1 MRLKITRIAVAVV
14 AALLAFVMSACSGG
28 SGNSG
33 SAEDYPS
40 KELDWTIAFGP
51 GGGNDLMA
59 RKLVQIIQDEKL
71 YPADIAVENREGGSG
86 ATGWGYLMS
95 KAGDPYN
102 ISTTSGSFLTTP
114 LQADP
119 GWTYKDFT
127 HVGLMATDDA
137 LLLVDGKSNI
147 KTFEDWVNFAKGK
160 GKVIV
165 GGIGTVNVDYILH
178 ALIAKHE
185 GYEIEYVPY
194 NEEGQVQTSLLSG
207 ALDAMVSNPGSILGQ
222 VEAKEM
228 TPLLFTGQERLAA
241 LPDVP
246 TGKDKGMTDL
256 PSMPRG
262 LILPPEVPDFARDW
276 WIKSMQQ
283 VVKSDEWNSYLAEN
297 YLTRDELWGDD
308 FTTYLEKTTNEFEST
323 LKEQGAL

>member
-1 MRLKITRIAVAVV
+1 MRLKAIITALIAVA
-14 AALLAFVMSACSGG
+14 ALVLSACSAG

-40 KELDWTIAFGP
+40 QELDWTIAFGP
-51 GGGNDLMA
+51 GGGNDMMA
-59 RKLVQIIQDEKL
+59 RKLVQIIQEKNL

-86 ATGWGYLMS
+86 ATGWGYLLS
-95 KAGDPYN
+95 KRGSGYDV
-102 ISTTSGSFLTTP
+102 STTSGSFLTTP

-137 LLLVDGKSNI
+137 LLLVDGKKGI
-147 KTFEDWVNFAKGK
+147 RTFEDWVAYAKNK
-160 GKVIV
+160 GKVVV
-165 GGIGTVNVDYILH
+165 GGIGTVNVDFILQS
-178 ALIAKHE
+178 LIAEHA

-207 ALDAMVSNPGSILGQ
+207 ALDSMISNPGSILGQ
-222 VEAKEM
+222 VESGDM
-228 TPLLFTGQERLAA
+228 TPVLFTGKERLQK

-246 TGKDKGMTDL
+246 TGAEKGMTDL

-262 LILPPEVPDFARDW
+262 LILPPDAPDYARDW
-276 WIKSMQQ
+276 WIKTMKD
-283 VVKSDEWNSYLAEN
+283 VVKTEEWQSYLADN
-297 YLTRDELWGDD
+297 YLTKDELWGDD
-308 FTTYLEKTTNEFEST
+308 FTKYLETTTAEFEKT

>member
-1 MRLKITRIAVAVV
+1 MRLKAIITALIAVA
-14 AALLAFVMSACSGG
+14 ALVLSACNAG

-40 KELDWTIAFGP
+40 QELDWTIAFGP
-51 GGGNDLMA
+51 GGGNDIMA
-59 RKLVQIIQDEKL
+59 RKLVQIIQEKNL

-86 ATGWGYLMS
+86 ATGWGYLLS
-95 KAGDPYN
+95 KRGSGYDV
-102 ISTTSGSFLTTP
+102 STTSGSFLTTP

-137 LLLVDGKSNI
+137 LLLVDGKKGI
-147 KTFEDWVNFAKGK
+147 RTFEDWVAYAKNK
-160 GKVIV
+160 GKVVV
-165 GGIGTVNVDYILH
+165 GGIGTVNVDFILQS
-178 ALIAKHE
+178 LIAEHA

-207 ALDAMVSNPGSILGQ
+207 ALDSMISNPGSILGQ
-222 VEAKEM
+222 VESGDM
-228 TPLLFTGQERLAA
+228 TPVLFTGKERLQK

-246 TGKDKGMTDL
+246 TGAEKGMTDL

-262 LILPPEVPDFARDW
+262 LILPPDAPDYARDW
-276 WIKSMQQ
+276 WIKTMKD
-283 VVKSDEWNSYLAEN
+283 VVKTEEWQSYLADN
-297 YLTRDELWGDD
+297 YLTKDELWGDD
-308 FTTYLEKTTNEFEST
+308 FTKYLETTTAEFEKT

>member
-1 MRLKITRIAVAVV
+1 MRLK
-14 AALLAFVMSACSGG
+14 ALLALVATFAVFILTACGAG
-28 SGNSG
+28 SGSSE

-40 KELDWTIAFGP
+40 KQLDWTIAFGP

-59 RKLVQIIQDEKL
+59 RKLVQIIQDQGL

-114 LQADP
+114 LQSDP

-137 LLLVDGKSNI
+137 LLVVDGKSPI
-147 KTFEDWVNFAKGK
+147 KTYEDWVRFAKDK
-160 GKVIV
+160 GKVVV
-165 GGIGTVNVDYILH
+165 GGIGTVNVDFILQS
-178 ALIAKHE
+178 LIAKKE
-185 GYEIEYVPY
+185 GYEIEYVPF
-194 NEEGQVQTSLLSG
+194 NEEGQLQTSLLSG
-207 ALDAMVSNPGSILGQ
+207 ALEGMVSNPGSILGQ
-222 VEAKEM
+222 VKSGDM
-228 TPLLFTGQERLAA
+228 RPLLFTGKERLPA

-246 TGKDKGMTDL
+246 TGEEKGIKDL

-262 LILPPEVPDFARDW
+262 LILPPDVPDYARDW
-276 WIKSMQQ
+276 WIKTMQQ
-283 VVKSDEWNSYLAEN
+283 VVKSEEWQQFLDQN

-308 FTTYLEKTTNEFEST
+308 FTAYLETTTNDFETT

>member
-1 MRLKITRIAVAVV
+1 MRPKLTRIAVAVV
-14 AALLAFVMSACSGG
+14 AVLALALSACSSSNSGGG
-28 SGNSG
+28 S
-33 SAEDYPS
+33 AADYPS
-40 KELDWTIAFGP
+40 KTLDWTIAFGP

-59 RKLVQIIQDEKL
+59 RKLVQIIQGKKL

-86 ATGWGYLMS
+86 ATGWGYLLS
-95 KAGDPYN
+95 KRGSPYD

-127 HVGLMATDDA
+127 HVGLLATDDA
-137 LLLVDGKSNI
+137 LLLVDGKSGV

-160 GKVIV
+160 GKVVV
-165 GGIGTVNVDYILH
+165 GGIGTVNVDFILNS
-178 ALIAKHE
+178 LIAEHA

-207 ALDAMVSNPGSILGQ
+207 ALDAMISNPGSILGQ
-222 VEAKEM
+222 VESGDM
-228 TPLLFTGQERLAA
+228 TPVLFTGAERLAA

-246 TGKDKGMTDL
+246 TGKEKGMADL

-262 LILPPEVPDFARDW
+262 LILPPDAPDYARDW
-276 WIKSMQQ
+276 WISTMKQ
-283 VVKSDEWNSYLAEN
+283 VVATDEWKSYLADN
-297 YLTRDELWGDD
+297 YLTENVLWGDD
-308 FTTYLEKTTNEFEST
+308 FTKYLEQTTAEFETT

>member
-1 MRLKITRIAVAVV
+1 MMRLK
-14 AALLAFVMSACSGG
+14 ALLALLAALATFIVTACNSG
-28 SGNSG
+28 SGSSG

-40 KELDWTIAFGP
+40 QQLDWTIAFGP

-59 RKLVQIIQDEKL
+59 RKLVQIIQDQKL
-71 YPADIAVENREGGSG
+71 YPEDIAVENREGGSG

-114 LQADP
+114 LQSDP

-137 LLLVDGKSNI
+137 LLLVDGKKPI
-147 KTFEDWVNFAKGK
+147 KTFEEWVKFAKDK
-160 GKVIV
+160 GKVVV
-165 GGIGTVNVDYILH
+165 GGIGTVNVDFILH
-178 ALIAKHE
+178 SLIAKKE

-222 VEAKEM
+222 VKAGEM
-228 TPLLFTGQERLAA
+228 TPLLFTGKERLAA
-241 LPDVP
+241 LPEVP
-246 TGKDKGMTDL
+246 TGNDKGMADL

-276 WIKSMQQ
+276 WIKTMQQ
-283 VVKSDEWNSYLAEN
+283 VVKSEQWTQYLEQN
-297 YLTRDELWGDD
+297 YLTRDELWGDE
-308 FTTYLEKTTNEFEST
+308 FTAYLEKTTNEFETT

>member
-1 MRLKITRIAVAVV
+1 MRLKAIVTALIAVA
-14 AALLAFVMSACSGG
+14 ALVLSACSAGG
-28 SGNSG
+28 GDSG

-51 GGGNDLMA
+51 GGGNDMMA
-59 RKLVQIIQDEKL
+59 RKLVQIIQEKDL

-86 ATGWGYLMS
+86 ATGWGYLLS
-95 KAGDPYN
+95 KRGSGYDV
-102 ISTTSGSFLTTP
+102 STTSGSFLTTP

-137 LLLVDGKSNI
+137 LLLVDGKKGIRS
-147 KTFEDWVNFAKGK
+147 FEDWVAYAKNK
-160 GKVIV
+160 GKVVV
-165 GGIGTVNVDYILH
+165 GGIGTVNVDFILQS
-178 ALIAKHE
+178 LIAEHA

-207 ALDAMVSNPGSILGQ
+207 ALDSMISNPGSILGQ
-222 VEAKEM
+222 VESGDM
-228 TPLLFTGQERLAA
+228 TPVLFTGKERLQK

-246 TGKDKGMTDL
+246 TGAEKGMADL

-262 LILPPEVPDFARDW
+262 FILPPDAPDYARDW
-276 WIKSMQQ
+276 WITTMKE
-283 VVKSDEWNSYLAEN
+283 VVKTEEWQSYLAEN
-297 YLTRDELWGDD
+297 YLTKDELWGDD
-308 FTTYLEKTTNEFEST
+308 FTAYLEKTTAEFEKT

>member
-1 MRLKITRIAVAVV
+1 MRLKAIVTALIAVA
-14 AALLAFVMSACSGG
+14 ALVLSACSAGG
-28 SGNSG
+28 GDSG

-51 GGGNDLMA
+51 GGGNDMMA
-59 RKLVQIIQDEKL
+59 RKLVQIIQEKNL
-71 YPADIAVENREGGSG
+71 YPNDIAVENREGGSG
-86 ATGWGYLMS
+86 ATGWGYLLS
-95 KAGDPYN
+95 KRGSGYDV
-102 ISTTSGSFLTTP
+102 STTSGSFLTTP

-137 LLLVDGKSNI
+137 LLLVDGKKGIRS
-147 KTFEDWVNFAKGK
+147 FEDWVAYAKNK
-160 GKVIV
+160 GKVVV
-165 GGIGTVNVDYILH
+165 GGIGTVNVDFILQS
-178 ALIAKHE
+178 LIAEHA

-207 ALDAMVSNPGSILGQ
+207 ALDSMISNPGSILGQ
-222 VEAKEM
+222 VESGDM
-228 TPLLFTGQERLAA
+228 TPVLFTGKERLQK

-246 TGKDKGMTDL
+246 TGAEKGMADL

-262 LILPPEVPDFARDW
+262 FILPPDAPDYARDW
-276 WIKSMQQ
+276 WITTMKE
-283 VVKSDEWNSYLAEN
+283 VVKTEEWQSYLADN
-297 YLTRDELWGDD
+297 YLTKDELWGDD
-308 FTTYLEKTTNEFEST
+308 FTAYLEKTTAEFEKT

>member
-1 MRLKITRIAVAVV
+1 MRLKALLALV
-14 AALLAFVMSACSGG
+14 AALAAFVMTACNTG
-28 SGNSG
+28 SGSSG

-40 KELDWTIAFGP
+40 KQLDWTIAFGP

-102 ISTTSGSFLTTP
+102 VSTTSGSFLTTP

-137 LLLVDGKSNI
+137 LLLVDGKKPV
-147 KTFEDWVNFAKGK
+147 KTYEDWVKFAKSKG
-160 GKVIV
+160 GKVVV
-165 GGIGTVNVDYILH
+165 GGIGTVNVNFILQS
-178 ALIAKHE
+178 LIAKKE

-222 VEAKEM
+222 VEAGEM

-241 LPDVP
+241 LPNVP
-246 TGKDKGMTDL
+246 TGVEKGMTDL

-276 WIKSMQQ
+276 WIKTMQQ
-283 VVKSDEWNSYLAEN
+283 VAKSPPVEGLPGQELPHPRRALGWR
-297 YLTRDELWGDD
+297 LTA
-308 FTTYLEKTTNEFEST
+308 YLEKTTNEFETT
-323 LKEQGAL
+323 LKEPGAL

>member
-1 MRLKITRIAVAVV
+1 MRIKTIVALV
-14 AALLAFVMSACSGG
+14 AALAAFILTACGGG
-28 SGNSG
+28 SGTTE

-40 KELDWTIAFGP
+40 QDLDWTIAFGP

-59 RKLVQIIQDEKL
+59 RKLIQIIQDQKL
-71 YPADIAVENREGGSG
+71 YPANIAAENREGGSG

-114 LQADP
+114 LQSDP

-137 LLLVDGKSNI
+137 LLLVDGKKPI
-147 KTFEDWVNFAKGK
+147 KTFEDWVTFAKGK
-160 GKVIV
+160 GKVVV
-165 GGIGTVNVDYILH
+165 GGIGTVNVDFILH
-178 ALIAKHE
+178 SLIAEKE
-185 GYEIEYVPY
+185 GYQIEYVPY

-207 ALDAMVSNPGSILGQ
+207 ALDAMVSNPQSILGQ
-222 VEAKEM
+222 VESGDM
-228 TPLLFTGQERLAA
+228 TALLFTGKERLAA
-241 LPDVP
+241 LPNVP
-246 TGKDKGMTDL
+246 TGVEKGMTDL

-262 LILPPEVPDFARDW
+262 LILPPDVPDYARDW
-276 WIKSMQQ
+276 WIKTMQQ
-283 VVKSDEWNSYLAEN
+283 VVKSDQWQKYLDEN
-297 YLTRDELWGDD
+297 YLTKDELWGDD
-308 FTTYLEKTTNEFEST
+308 FTAYLEKTTTEFETT

>member
-1 MRLKITRIAVAVV
+1 MMRLKALLALV
-14 AALLAFVMSACSGG
+14 AALAAFVVTACNSG
-28 SGNSG
+28 SGSSG

-40 KELDWTIAFGP
+40 KQLDWTIAFGP

-102 ISTTSGSFLTTP
+102 VSTTSGSFLTTP

-137 LLLVDGKSNI
+137 LLLVDGKKPI
-147 KTFEDWVNFAKGK
+147 KTYEDWVKFAKSKG
-160 GKVIV
+160 GKVVV
-165 GGIGTVNVDYILH
+165 GGIGTVNVDFILQSM
-178 ALIAKHE
+178 IAKKE

-222 VEAKEM
+222 VEAGEM

-241 LPDVP
+241 LPNVP
-246 TGKDKGMTDL
+246 TGVEKGMTDL

-276 WIKSMQQ
+276 WIKTMQQ
-283 VVKSDEWNSYLAEN
+283 VAKSPQWKDYLDKN

-308 FTTYLEKTTNEFEST
+308 FTAYLEKTTNEFETT

>member
-1 MRLKITRIAVAVV
+1 MRLKTIL
-14 AALLAFVMSACSGG
+14 ALLAAVAAFILTACSGG
-28 SGNSG
+28 SGTSEP
-33 SAEDYPS
+33 AEDYPS
-40 KELDWTIAFGP
+40 QQLDWTIAFGP

-59 RKLVQIIQDEKL
+59 RKLVQIIQDQKL

-86 ATGWGYLMS
+86 ATGWGYLLS

-114 LQADP
+114 LQSDP

-137 LLLVDGKSNI
+137 LLLVEGKKPI
-147 KTFEDWVNFAKGK
+147 KTFEDWVKFAKDK

-165 GGIGTVNVDYILH
+165 GGIGVVNVDFILH
-178 ALIAKHE
+178 ALIAEKE

-207 ALDAMVSNPGSILGQ
+207 ALDAMVSNPQSILGQ
-222 VEAKEM
+222 VEAGDM
-228 TPLLFTGQERLAA
+228 TALLFTGKQRLAA
-241 LPDVP
+241 LPNVP
-246 TGKDKGMTDL
+246 TGVEKGMTDL

-262 LILPPEVPDFARDW
+262 LILPPEVPDYARDW
-276 WIKSMQQ
+276 WIKTMQQ
-283 VVKSDEWNSYLAEN
+283 VVKSDLWKQYLDQN

-308 FTTYLEKTTNEFEST
+308 FTAYLEKTTNEFETT

>member
-1 MRLKITRIAVAVV
+1 MMRLKALLALV
-14 AALLAFVMSACSGG
+14 AALAAFVMTACNTG
-28 SGNSG
+28 SGSSG

-40 KELDWTIAFGP
+40 KQLDWTIAFGP

-102 ISTTSGSFLTTP
+102 VSTTSGSFLTTP

-137 LLLVDGKSNI
+137 LLLVDGKKPI
-147 KTFEDWVNFAKGK
+147 KTYEDWVTFAKSKG
-160 GKVIV
+160 GKVVV
-165 GGIGTVNVDYILH
+165 GGIGTVNVDFILQS
-178 ALIAKHE
+178 LIAKKE

-222 VEAKEM
+222 VEAGEM

-241 LPDVP
+241 LPNVP
-246 TGKDKGMTDL
+246 TGVEKGMTDL

-276 WIKSMQQ
+276 WIKTMQQ
-283 VVKSDEWNSYLAEN
+283 VAKSPQWKDYLDKN

-308 FTTYLEKTTNEFEST
+308 FTAYLEKTTNEFETT

>member
-1 MRLKITRIAVAVV
+1 MRLKALVTAIFAVIALV
-14 AALLAFVMSACSGG
+14 LSACSGG
-28 SGNSG
+28 SHSTE

-40 KELDWTIAFGP
+40 QDLDWTIAFGP

-59 RKLVQIIQDEKL
+59 RKLVQIIQDQKL
-71 YPADIAVENREGGSG
+71 YPANIAVENREGGSG

-137 LLLVDGKSNI
+137 LLLVDGKNNV
-147 KTFEDWVNFAKGK
+147 KTFEDWVSYAKSK
-160 GKVIV
+160 GKVVV
-165 GGIGTVNVDYILH
+165 GGIGTVNVDFILQS
-178 ALIAKHE
+178 LIAEHA

-222 VEAKEM
+222 VEGREM
-228 TPLLFTGQERLAA
+228 TALLFTGKERLAA

-246 TGKDKGMTDL
+246 TGAEKGMPDL

-262 LILPPEVPDFARDW
+262 LILPPEVPDYAKDW
-276 WIKSMQQ
+276 WIKTMQQ
-283 VVKSDEWNSYLAEN
+283 VVKSDQWTQYLAQN
-297 YLTRDELWGDD
+297 YLTKNELWGDD
-308 FTTYLEKTTNEFEST
+308 FTKYLETTTAEFENT

>member
-1 MRLKITRIAVAVV
+1 MRLKALLALV
-14 AALLAFVMSACSGG
+14 AALAAFVVTACNSG
-28 SGNSG
+28 SGSSG

-40 KELDWTIAFGP
+40 KQLDWTIAFGP

-102 ISTTSGSFLTTP
+102 VSTTSGSFLTTP

-137 LLLVDGKSNI
+137 LLLVDGKKPI
-147 KTFEDWVNFAKGK
+147 KTYEDWVKFAKSKG
-160 GKVIV
+160 GKVVV
-165 GGIGTVNVDYILH
+165 GGIGTVNVDFILQS
-178 ALIAKHE
+178 LIAKKE

-222 VEAKEM
+222 VEAGEM

-241 LPDVP
+241 LPNVP
-246 TGKDKGMTDL
+246 TGVEKGMTDL

-276 WIKSMQQ
+276 WIKTMQQ
-283 VVKSDEWNSYLAEN
+283 VAKSPQWKDYLDKN

-308 FTTYLEKTTNEFEST
+308 FTAYLEKTTNEFETT

>member
-1 MRLKITRIAVAVV
+1 MMRLKALLALV
-14 AALLAFVMSACSGG
+14 AALAAFIVTACSSG
-28 SGNSG
+28 SGSSG

-40 KELDWTIAFGP
+40 KQLDWTIAFGP

-71 YPADIAVENREGGSG
+71 YPTDIAVENREGGSG

-102 ISTTSGSFLTTP
+102 VSTTSGSFLTTP

-137 LLLVDGKSNI
+137 LLLVDGKKPI
-147 KTFEDWVNFAKGK
+147 KTYEDWVKFAKSKG
-160 GKVIV
+160 GKVVV
-165 GGIGTVNVDYILH
+165 GGIGTVNVDFILQSM
-178 ALIAKHE
+178 IAKKE

-222 VEAKEM
+222 VEAGEM

-241 LPDVP
+241 LPNVP
-246 TGKDKGMTDL
+246 TGVEKGMTDL

-276 WIKSMQQ
+276 WIKTMQQ
-283 VVKSDEWNSYLAEN
+283 VTKSEQWKQYLDQN

-308 FTTYLEKTTNEFEST
+308 FTAYLEKTTNEFETT